1 LGGRRALLVGAVAFL
16 ASFLTLIVI
25 VVHHRFD
32 GADRVARTFVH
43 QPGSPL
49 WSASMEAASFWGG
62 ETGQI
67 VVVVLGFAILWRRRR
82 RWALALPVVMAGAG
96 LLQLTAKWTIHR
108 PRPNLDPWGF
118 PSAHVLS
125 VVVLLG
131 CLTYLVATSGL
142 KGRWRALGIGLGVT
156 GVGTVAYSR
165 MYLDAHWLSDVLGGL
180 TIGLAYLLLALWL
193 VSWLATREKAVA
205 AARLIV
211 EDAKEVLALTADA
224 LAQRPGVASGRTVL
238 LEAPIAAPDRH
249 SPRLRLSRP
258 VPDPS

>member
-1 LGGRRALLVGAVAFL
+1 LLVGAAAFL
-16 ASFLTLIVI
+16 ACFLTLSVI

-32 GADRVARTFVH
+32 AADRAARAVIH

-62 ETGQI
+62 EAGQI
-67 VVVVLGFAILWRRRR
+67 ALVLLGCAVLWPRRRH
-82 RWALALPVVMAGAG
+82 WALALPVVMAGAG
-96 LLQLTAKWTIHR
+96 LLQIAAKWTVQR

-131 CLTYLVATSGL
+131 CLTYLVGTSGL
-142 KGRWRALGIGLGVT
+142 RGRWRALAMALCVT
-156 GVGTVAYSR
+156 GVVTVAYSR

-180 TIGLAYLLLALWL
+180 TIGLAHLLLALWL
-193 VSWLATREKAVA
+193 VSWLAPRENAAA

-211 EDAKEVLALTADA
+211 EDAKEV
-224 LAQRPGVASGRTVL
+224 S
-238 LEAPIAAPDRH
+238 AP
-249 SPRLRLSRP
+249 S
-258 VPDPS
+258 